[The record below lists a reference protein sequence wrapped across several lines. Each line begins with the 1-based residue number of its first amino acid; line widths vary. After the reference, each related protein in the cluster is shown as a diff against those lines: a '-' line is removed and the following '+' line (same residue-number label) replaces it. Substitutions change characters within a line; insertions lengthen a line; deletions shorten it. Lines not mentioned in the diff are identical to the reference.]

1 MPHDAPC
8 AGPVRLVVFDV
19 DGTLVDSQ
27 RLILAAMG
35 AAFAEAGRVAPTRAA
50 TLAIVGLSLET
61 AIARLAPDLDPR
73 GVRAVADGY
82 KAAFVR
88 LRVETGGEAAAPLY
102 PGARAALERLEAA
115 GVRMGVATGKA
126 RRGLEHMLDGH
137 DLRRFFVTTQT
148 ADDAPSK
155 PHPGMLLAALR
166 DAGVAP
172 REAAMVGDTTYDMV
186 MAQAAGVPAI
196 GVAWGYHD
204 GAALRGAGA
213 AAVIDRF
220 DALDGALAALA

>member
-1 MPHDAPC
+1 MPRDASL
-8 AGPVRLVVFDV
+8 AAVRLVVFDV

-27 RLILAAMG
+27 RLILSAMA
-35 AAFAEAGRVAPTRAA
+35 AAFSEAGIPTPSREA

-61 AIARLAPDLDPR
+61 AIARLAPDLDAP
-73 GVRAVADGY
+73 GVRALAASY
-82 KAAFVR
+82 KAAFVQM
-88 LRVETGGEAAAPLY
+88 RVESGGEAAAPLY
-102 PGARAALERLEAA
+102 PGALAALERLEAA

-126 RRGLEHMLDGH
+126 RRGLDHMLDGH
-137 DLRRFFVTTQT
+137 GLRRFFVTTQT

-155 PHPGMLLAALR
+155 PHPAMLLAALR
-166 DAGVAP
+166 ETGVAP

-196 GVAWGYHD
+196 GVAWGYHA
-204 GAALRGAGA
+204 GAALRDAGA

-220 DALDGALAALA
+220 DALDDALAALA

>member
-1 MPHDAPC
+1 MPRDPSLA
-8 AGPVRLVVFDV
+8 AAIRLVVFDV

-27 RLILAAMG
+27 RLIIAAMD
-35 AAFAEAGRVAPTRAA
+35 AAFDGIGRPAPGREA

-61 AIARLAPDLDPR
+61 AIARLAPELGPAS
-73 GVRAVADGY
+73 VRDAAEGY
-82 KAAFVR
+82 KAAFAR

-102 PGARAALERLEAA
+102 PGAREALERLEAA

-126 RRGLEHMLDGH
+126 RRGLDHLLDGH
-137 DLRRFFVTTQT
+137 GLRRFFVTTQT

-155 PHPGMLLAALR
+155 PHPAMLLAALR
-166 DAGVAP
+166 EAGVAP
-172 REAAMVGDTTYDMV
+172 RAAAMVGDSTYDMV

-204 GAALRGAGA
+204 AAALRAAGA
-213 AAVIDRF
+213 ASVIDRF
-220 DALDGALAALA
+220 EALDGALAALA